1 MLPPTVSTMQTP
13 MKRAMRK
20 LCQGLNAGSTGTS
33 SVAAGV
39 ELTKKS
45 SVELPGVEEEL
56 YHSTTPES

>member
-33 SVAAGV
+33 SVASGV

-45 SVELPGVEEEL
+45 VELLGVEEEL
-56 YHSTTPES
+56 YHSTTLES